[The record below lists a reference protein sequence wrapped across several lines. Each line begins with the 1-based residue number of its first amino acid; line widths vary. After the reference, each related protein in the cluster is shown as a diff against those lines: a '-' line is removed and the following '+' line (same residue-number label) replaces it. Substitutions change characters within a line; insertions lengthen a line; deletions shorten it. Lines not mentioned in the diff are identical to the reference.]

1 MADLSSQVQ
10 DTTKD
15 TASSK
20 EQESPGAFNSP
31 SPSLALIVPIAVNL
45 ESVPRS
51 GAGVVNDSGEVLDDA
66 GKTVGKIADTDNLQN
81 LVGNTVNQAGDVVSS
96 SGDVLGK
103 TLPIGQGK
111 PEEEED
117 SHDEEKS
124 EYTTQSKEKKSGGLG
139 SALGSVTGTVGKAVG
154 GATGAVGDTAKGATD
169 TVGDTAKGATDSVGL
184 GDTVK
189 GATDTVGDTA
199 KGATDTAGDTAE
211 GATDTVGDAAEGI
224 ANKSEATSQAT
235 DTKTPAETPG
245 APEVKDETSDVKSED
260 QDQKDINLEDRDAS
274 EAGDKLKEIPPESE
288 EAKEAT
294 DKAEE
299 TAEGVP
305 EQAKDIPE
313 EAKEDVTSKVDE
325 QDVPKP
331 EDVEEKLQEKTEG
344 AQDEVSKSEVPDK
357 SEAADELPSGE
368 APGDDGDKSKA
379 GDDLKSV
386 APGEEAAGVTDEVQD
401 KAAEGEEAAK
411 DLPEDAQSKAA
422 EGQEA
427 AEGKVAEGE
436 EAAGDLPEDAKS
448 KAAEGEE
455 TTEGQVAE
463 GEEAAKDLPE
473 DAQSKAAEGEEA
485 AEGKVAEGEEVAGD
499 ATEEAKGKA
508 AEGEEA
514 VEEKAAEGE
523 EAAKELDFSI
533 LKGTTVDKEGNLVNE
548 KGDKLGKVV
557 EGELKQLIG
566 LSSDDQGVI
575 WDKTGKQ
582 LGKAEPIPE
591 WDREQLDFSVLKG
604 TTVDKE
610 GNLVNDKGHL
620 IGKVTEGEIKQL
632 IGLTADEQGTVWD
645 KTGKKVGKAEPL
657 PEWERGEQKD
667 YSILKGT
674 TVDKNGNLVNE
685 KGHLFGK
692 VVEGEIKQLIGLA
705 SDDQGTIWDKT
716 GKAVGK
722 AEPLPEWERGE
733 QKDFSILKGA
743 VVDKE
748 GGLTNDKG
756 DTIGKVTEGEVRQ
769 LVGLKS
775 DENGKIWRDGK
786 VVGQAEPLAEWDRV
800 QKKDRSILKGA
811 KVNKVGKLVDANG
824 TVVGKVVEG
833 DLKELVGKRA
843 DENGDIWNDSGE
855 VIGKGE
861 PVSISERE
869 DKASAPFEHFPG
881 ATVESDGRVMYQGEQ
896 VGEVVEGDPKQ
907 LKGSEVDEDGD
918 ILDRRG
924 NTVGKAKRWEAPE
937 AEEEKPVD
945 NSALAGKRI
954 NKAGNLVSE
963 SGEIY
968 GRVVEGDVQ
977 KLVGRMS
984 DKDGNIRSE
993 SGDIIGKAELVSE
1006 GERGGKKEGPF
1017 AQLKNC
1023 TVGKDGKVVNGA
1035 GEVVGK
1041 LVIGD
1046 AKALAGRAVDD
1057 DGEITDSN
1065 GNVIGKAERWEEPE
1079 KEQKHNPLAGRKVN
1093 REGNVVDAD
1102 GNIIG
1107 KLTSGE
1113 LLDCAGKEI
1122 DEDGDVFN
1130 QKGAVI
1136 GHVSLLED
1144 IPKEEEPEE
1153 PEPEGETEEERLKR
1167 EQAEADEAKQ
1177 TEEAEKNKKLAQQL
1191 AYQIEQ
1197 TLERLRPICKSIN
1210 DKISAAEAQ
1219 KPKDRDEEEL
1229 VRQVKP
1235 LIEDGGK
1242 ILTETN
1248 GIIRGLDPDGR
1259 IARNAKQKTAGGEA
1273 TPEEAHLANLLKEL
1287 STEIQTTIEEGKR
1300 KLEGMPH
1307 AKKEINPLW
1316 GLLAEPLFQI
1326 VAAVGLLLSGVL
1338 GLVGKLL
1345 GPILGPLLNGLGLG
1359 GLLDGL
1365 LGGLGLKKILGSL
1378 GLGDVVGTVTAF
1390 STIINNHHAQL
1401 ASGVAF
1407 LNDATMRLFL
1417 IRHGETVDNVA
1428 NLYAGSRDSA
1438 LTAHGVMQAQRLA
1451 SHLSEHVAIDRIFSS
1466 NLSRAVHTAQA
1477 ILEAQKRAEDLK
1489 LIQVPE
1495 LREKDF
1501 GTGEGTKFGA
1511 ATKHEG
1517 SETPL
1522 AMRKRVDVFLDEHL
1536 PRLDEASTVC
1546 IVAHGII
1553 LGTFYKALR
1562 DRTSAS
1568 AGPDAEPE
1576 GQASAFVRPSW
1587 SNTGYI
1593 EALITRDSSDKH
1605 LHMRVVKINSVD
1617 HLKGL
1622 RKTRGGIGS
1631 AKFDAKQKT
1640 MDSFF
1645 KPTSRKRKL
1654 EDEDIVSR

>member
-51 GAGVVNDSGEVLDDA
+51 GAGVVNDAGEVLDDA

-139 SALGSVTGTVGKAVG
+139 SALGSVTSTVGKAVG
-154 GATGAVGDTAKGATD
+154 GATGAVGDTTKGATD

-199 KGATDTAGDTAE
+199 KGATDTVGDTAE
-211 GATDTVGDAAEGI
+211 GATDTVGGATEGI

-245 APEVKDETSDVKSED
+245 APEVKDETPDVKSED
-260 QDQKDINLEDRDAS
+260 QDQKDINLEDRDAP

-294 DKAEE
+294 DEAEE

-313 EAKEDVTSKVDE
+313 EAKEDVASKVDE
-325 QDVPKP
+325 QNVPKP

-344 AQDEVSKSEVPDK
+344 AEDEVPKSEF
-357 SEAADELPSGE
+357 ADEIPNGE

-401 KAAEGEEAAK
+401 KAAEGEEAA
-411 DLPEDAQSKAA
+411 
-422 EGQEA
+422 
-427 AEGKVAEGE
+427 EGKVAEGE
-436 EAAGDLPEDAKS
+436 EAAADLPEDAKS
-448 KAAEGEE
+448 KAAEGKE
-455 TTEGQVAE
+455 TAEGKLAE
-463 GEEAAKDLPE
+463 GEDAAKDLPE
-473 DAQSKAAEGEEA
+473 DAQSKAAEGEET

-499 ATEEAKGKA
+499 VTEEAKDKA

-632 IGLTADEQGTVWD
+632 IGLTADEQGTIWD

-833 DLKELVGKRA
+833 ELKELIGKRA

-907 LKGSEVDEDGD
+907 LKGSQVDEDGD

-924 NTVGKAKRWEAPE
+924 NTIGKAKRWEAPE

-945 NSALAGKRI
+945 NSALAGKRV

-968 GRVVEGDVQ
+968 GRVIEGDVQ

-1130 QKGAVI
+1130 QKGSVI

-1144 IPKEEEPEE
+1144 IPKEEE

-1219 KPKDRDEEEL
+1219 KPEDRDEEEL

-1390 STIINNHHAQL
+1390 STINNHHAQL

-1477 ILEAQKRAEDLK
+1477 ILNAQKRAEDLK
-1489 LIQVPE
+1489 LIQVSE

-1511 ATKHEG
+1511 AMKHEG

-1536 PRLDEASTVC
+1536 PRLDEDSTVC

-1562 DRTSAS
+1562 DRTSSS

-1576 GQASAFVRPSW
+1576 GQASTFVRPSW

-1593 EALITRDSSDKH
+1593 EALVTRDSSDKH

>member
-15 TASSK
+15 TASPK
-20 EQESPGAFNSP
+20 EQESP
-31 SPSLALIVPIAVNL
+31 VNL

-66 GKTVGKIADTDNLQN
+66 GKTVGKIVDTDNLQN

-139 SALGSVTGTVGKAVG
+139 SAVGSVTGAVGKAVG

-169 TVGDTAKGATDSVGL
+169 TVGDTAKGATDTVGL
-184 GDTVK
+184 GDTTK
-189 GATDTVGDTA
+189 GATDAVGDTA
-199 KGATDTAGDTAE
+199 KGATDTVGGTAE
-211 GATDTVGDAAEGI
+211 GATDTVGGAAEGI

-245 APEVKDETSDVKSED
+245 APGVKDETPDVKSKD
-260 QDQKDINLEDRDAS
+260 QGQKDINSEDRDTS
-274 EAGDKLKEIPPESE
+274 EAGEKLKEIPPESE

-294 DKAEE
+294 GKAEE

-344 AQDEVSKSEVPDK
+344 AQDEVPKSEVPDK
-357 SEAADELPSGE
+357 SEAADEIPSGE

-401 KAAEGEEAAK
+401 KAAEG
-411 DLPEDAQSKAA
+411 
-422 EGQEA
+422 QEA

-436 EAAGDLPEDAKS
+436 EAVGDLPEDTKS

-455 TTEGQVAE
+455 TAEGKVAE

-473 DAQSKAAEGEEA
+473 DAQSKAAEGEET

-499 ATEEAKGKA
+499 ATEEAKDKA

-557 EGELKQLIG
+557 EGVLKQLIG

-632 IGLTADEQGTVWD
+632 IGLTSDEQGTIWD

-692 VVEGEIKQLIGLA
+692 VVEGEIKQLIGLT
-705 SDDQGTIWDKT
+705 SDEQGTIWDKT
-716 GKAVGK
+716 GKKVGK

-756 DTIGKVTEGEVRQ
+756 DTIGKVTEGEIRQ

-833 DLKELVGKRA
+833 ELKELIGKRA

-924 NTVGKAKRWEAPE
+924 NIVGKAKRWEAPE

-945 NSALAGKRI
+945 KSALAGKRV

-1057 DGEITDSN
+1057 DGEIIDSN

-1079 KEQKHNPLAGRKVN
+1079 KEKKHNPLAGRKVN

-1144 IPKEEEPEE
+1144 IPKEEEPE
-1153 PEPEGETEEERLKR
+1153 PEGETEEERIKR

-1177 TEEAEKNKKLAQQL
+1177 AEEAEKNKKLAQQL

-1197 TLERLRPICKSIN
+1197 CLERLRPICKSIN

-1219 KPKDRDEEEL
+1219 KPEDRDEEEL

-1300 KLEGMPH
+1300 KLAGMPH

-1316 GLLAEPLFQI
+1316 ALLAEPLFQI

-1378 GLGDVVGTVTAF
+1378 GLGDVVGTVTAS
-1390 STIINNHHAQL
+1390 STINNHHAQL

-1407 LNDATMRLFL
+1407 LNDATMHLFL

-1477 ILEAQKRAEDLK
+1477 ILDAQKRAKDLK

-1536 PRLDEASTVC
+1536 HRLDEDSTVC

-1562 DRTSAS
+1562 DRTSSS

-1605 LHMRVVKINSVD
+1605 VHMRVLKINSAD

-1654 EDEDIVSR
+1654 EDEDIVPR

>member
-51 GAGVVNDSGEVLDDA
+51 GAGVVNDAGEVLDDA
-66 GKTVGKIADTDNLQN
+66 GKTIGKIADPDNLQN
-81 LVGNTVNQAGDVVSS
+81 LIGNTVNQAGDVVSS

-124 EYTTQSKEKKSGGLG
+124 EYTTQSKDKKSGGLG
-139 SALGSVTGTVGKAVG
+139 DAVGSVTGAVGKAVG

-169 TVGDTAKGATDSVGL
+169 TVGDTA
-184 GDTVK
+184 
-189 GATDTVGDTA
+189 DTVGETGKDA
-199 KGATDTAGDTAE
+199 VE
-211 GATDTVGDAAEGI
+211 GATEGI
-224 ANKSEATSQAT
+224 ANKSDATSQAT

-245 APEVKDETSDVKSED
+245 APEVKDKTPDVKSDDQD
-260 QDQKDINLEDRDAS
+260 QDQKDINLEDRDAPD
-274 EAGDKLKEIPPESE
+274 AGDKLKEVPPESE

-294 DKAEE
+294 DKAED

-305 EQAKDIPE
+305 EQ
-313 EAKEDVTSKVDE
+313 AKEDVTSKVDE

-344 AQDEVSKSEVPDK
+344 AQDEVPKSEVPDK

-368 APGDDGDKSKA
+368 APGDDGDKSKT

-411 DLPEDAQSKAA
+411 DLPEEAKDKVA
-422 EGQEA
+422 EGEET

-436 EAAGDLPEDAKS
+436 ETAEGKV
-448 KAAEGEE
+448 AEGEE
-455 TTEGQVAE
+455 TAEGKVAE
-463 GEEAAKDLPE
+463 GEET
-473 DAQSKAAEGEEA
+473 

-499 ATEEAKGKA
+499 ATEEAKDKA

-523 EAAKELDFSI
+523 EAAKEPLDFTI

-566 LSSDDQGVI
+566 LSSDDQGAI

-591 WDREQLDFSVLKG
+591 WDREQLDFSILKG

-620 IGKVTEGEIKQL
+620 IGRVIEGEIKQL
-632 IGLTADEQGTVWD
+632 IGLTADEQGTIWD

-705 SDDQGTIWDKT
+705 SDEQGTIWDKT
-716 GKAVGK
+716 GKKVGK

-786 VVGQAEPLAEWDRV
+786 VVGQAEPLPEWDRV
-800 QKKDRSILKGA
+800 QKKDRSILKGT
-811 KVNKVGKLVDANG
+811 KVNKVGKLVDSNG

-855 VIGKGE
+855 VIGKAE
-861 PVSISERE
+861 PVSVSERE
-869 DKASAPFEHFPG
+869 DKSSAPFEHFPG

-896 VGEVVEGDPKQ
+896 VGEVIEGDPKQ

-945 NSALAGKRI
+945 KSALAGKRV

-1023 TVGKDGKVVNGA
+1023 TVSKDGKVVNGA
-1035 GEVVGK
+1035 GEVVGR

-1130 QKGAVI
+1130 QKGSVI

-1144 IPKEEEPEE
+1144 IPKEEE

-1167 EQAEADEAKQ
+1167 EQAEAEEAKK

-1197 TLERLRPICKSIN
+1197 TLERLRPICKSIK

-1219 KPKDRDEEEL
+1219 KPEDRDEEEL

-1259 IARNAKQKTAGGEA
+1259 ISRNAKQKTAAGEA

-1378 GLGDVVGTVTAF
+1378 GLGDVVGTVTGAL
-1390 STIINNHHAQL
+1390 STINNHHDQL

-1451 SHLSEHVAIDRIFSS
+1451 SHLAELVTIDRIFSS

-1477 ILEAQKRAEDLK
+1477 ILDAQKRAKDLK

-1501 GTGEGTKFGA
+1501 GTGEGTKFGS

-1522 AMRKRVDVFLDEHL
+1522 AMKKRVEFFLDEHL
-1536 PRLDEASTVC
+1536 PRLYEDSTVC

-1553 LGTFYKALR
+1553 LGTFYKTLR
-1562 DRTSAS
+1562 DRTSS

-1593 EALITRDSSDKH
+1593 EALVTRDSSDKH
-1605 LHMRVVKINSVD
+1605 LQMRVVKINSVD

-1622 RKTRGGIGS
+1622 KKTRGGIGS

-1654 EDEDIVSR
+1654 EDEDIISR

>member
-1 MADLSSQVQ
+1 MSETKDPSSQVQ

-15 TASSK
+15 TASN
-20 EQESPGAFNSP
+20 EQQS
-31 SPSLALIVPIAVNL
+31 VNYDQ
-45 ESVPRS
+45 SVPRS
-51 GAGVVNDSGEVLDDA
+51 GVVNDAGDILDDA
-66 GKTVGKIADTDNLQN
+66 GKTVGKVADTDNLKN
-81 LVGNTVNQAGDVVSS
+81 LVGNTVNTAGEVVDS

-103 TLPIGQGK
+103 TLPVGQGK
-111 PEEEED
+111 PEEDED

-124 EYTTQSKEKKSGGLG
+124 EYTTQSKDKKSGGLG
-139 SALGSVTGTVGKAVG
+139 DAVGSVTGAVGNTVGGV
-154 GATGAVGDTAKGATD
+154 TGAVGDTAKGATD
-169 TVGDTAKGATDSVGL
+169 TVGNTVGGPAKDATDAVGDTAKGATDTV
-184 GDTVK
+184 GDTTK

-199 KGATDTAGDTAE
+199 KGATDAAGGLTSD
-211 GATDTVGDAAEGI
+211 
-224 ANKSEATSQAT
+224 ATSQAT
-235 DTKTPAETPG
+235 DTKTPAETPK
-245 APEVKDETSDVKSED
+245 APEVKDEESDVKSEVT
-260 QDQKDINLEDRDAS
+260 DQKDNIKLEDR
-274 EAGDKLKEIPPESE
+274 EAPAETDDKLNELAPESE

-294 DKAEE
+294 KNASEE
-299 TAEGVP
+299 
-305 EQAKDIPE
+305 AKDIPE
-313 EAKEDVTSKVDE
+313 EAKEDVKSKVDE
-325 QDVPKP
+325 QDAPKP
-331 EDVEEKLQEKTEG
+331 EDVEDKLQKTEG
-344 AQDEVSKSEVPDK
+344 AKDEAQSEVPEGDVAK
-357 SEAADELPSGE
+357 TE
-368 APGDDGDKSKA
+368 APVDEADKSKA
-379 GDDLKSV
+379 PGDDLKSV
-386 APGEEAAGVTDEVQD
+386 APGEEAAGTDEIQD
-401 KAAEGEEAAK
+401 KAAQGEEAAQDK
-411 DLPEDAQSKAA
+411 VAEGEQAAEDLPEDAQSKAA
-422 EGQEA
+422 EGEKT
-427 AEGKVAEGE
+427 AE
-436 EAAGDLPEDAKS
+436 
-448 KAAEGEE
+448 
-455 TTEGQVAE
+455 
-463 GEEAAKDLPE
+463 DLPE

-499 ATEEAKGKA
+499 VADEAKDKA
-508 AEGEEA
+508 AEGEEVA
-514 VEEKAAEGE
+514 EDKVAEGE
-523 EAAKELDFSI
+523 EAAKEPLDFSL
-533 LKGTTVDKEGNLVNE
+533 LKGTTVDKEGNLVNS
-548 KGDKLGKVV
+548 KGDKIGKVV

-566 LSSDDQGVI
+566 LSCDDQGQI

-591 WDREQLDFSVLKG
+591 WDREQKDFSILKG

-620 IGKVTEGEIKQL
+620 IGRVIEGEIKQL
-632 IGLTADEQGTVWD
+632 IGLSADDQGTIWD
-645 KTGKKVGKAEPL
+645 RTGKQVGKAEPL

-667 YSILKGT
+667 YSILKGM
-674 TVDKNGNLVNE
+674 TVDKNGMLVNE

-692 VVEGEIKQLIGLA
+692 VVEGEIKQLIGLS
-705 SDDQGTIWDKT
+705 SDDQGTIWDRT
-716 GKAVGK
+716 GKAAGK

-743 VVDKE
+743 TVDKE
-748 GGLTNDKG
+748 GNLNSEKG
-756 DTIGKVTEGEVRQ
+756 DTIGKVIEGEIKQ

-800 QKKDRSILKGA
+800 QKKDRSILKGT
-811 KVNKVGKLVDANG
+811 KVNKTGKLVDANG
-824 TVVGKVVEG
+824 TVLGKVVEG
-833 DLKELVGKRA
+833 DLKELIGKRA

-861 PVSISERE
+861 PVSVSERE
-869 DKASAPFEHFPG
+869 EKSSAPFENFPG

-896 VGEVVEGDPKQ
+896 VGEVIEGNPKE

-924 NTVGKAKRWEAPE
+924 NTIGKAKRWEAPE

-945 NSALAGKRI
+945 NSALAGKRV

-984 DKDGNIRSE
+984 DRDGNIRSE

-1006 GERGGKKEGPF
+1006 GERGGKKDGPF
-1017 AQLKNC
+1017 AELKNC
-1023 TVGKDGKVVNGA
+1023 TVGKDGKVVNQA
-1035 GEVVGK
+1035 GETVGR

-1046 AKALAGRAVDD
+1046 AKALVGRSVDD
-1057 DGEITDSN
+1057 DGEIVDSN

-1079 KEQKHNPLAGRKVN
+1079 KEKSHNPLAGRKVN

-1113 LLDCAGKEI
+1113 IVDCQGKEV

-1130 QKGAVI
+1130 QKGTVV
-1136 GHVSLLED
+1136 GHVTLLED
-1144 IPKEEEPEE
+1144 IPKEEPE

-1167 EQAEADEAKQ
+1167 EQAEEEIKNEKD
-1177 TEEAEKNKKLAQQL
+1177 EAEKNKKLAQQL

-1219 KPKDRDEEEL
+1219 KPEDRDEEEL

-1242 ILTETN
+1242 LLTETN

-1259 IARNAKQKTAGGEA
+1259 IARNAKQKTSAGEA

-1287 STEIQTTIEEGKR
+1287 STEIQTCIDEGKR

-1378 GLGDVVGTVTAF
+1378 GLGDVVGTVT
-1390 STIINNHHAQL
+1390 
-1401 ASGVAF
+1401 G
-1407 LNDATMRLFL
+1407 
-1417 IRHGETVDNVA
+1417 
-1428 NLYAGSRDSA
+1428 
-1438 LTAHGVMQAQRLA
+1438 
-1451 SHLSEHVAIDRIFSS
+1451 
-1466 NLSRAVHTAQA
+1466 
-1477 ILEAQKRAEDLK
+1477 QKK
-1489 LIQVPE
+1489 
-1495 LREKDF
+1495 
-1501 GTGEGTKFGA
+1501 
-1511 ATKHEG
+1511 
-1517 SETPL
+1517 
-1522 AMRKRVDVFLDEHL
+1522 
-1536 PRLDEASTVC
+1536 
-1546 IVAHGII
+1546 
-1553 LGTFYKALR
+1553 
-1562 DRTSAS
+1562 
-1568 AGPDAEPE
+1568 
-1576 GQASAFVRPSW
+1576 
-1587 SNTGYI
+1587 
-1593 EALITRDSSDKH
+1593 
-1605 LHMRVVKINSVD
+1605 
-1617 HLKGL
+1617 
-1622 RKTRGGIGS
+1622 
-1631 AKFDAKQKT
+1631 
-1640 MDSFF
+1640 
-1645 KPTSRKRKL
+1645 
-1654 EDEDIVSR
+1654 

>member
-51 GAGVVNDSGEVLDDA
+51 GAGVVNDAGEVLDDT

-103 TLPIGQGK
+103 TLPIGQDK

-124 EYTTQSKEKKSGGLG
+124 EYTTQSREKKSGGLG
-139 SALGSVTGTVGKAVG
+139 SAVGSVTGTIGKAVG

-169 TVGDTAKGATDSVGL
+169 TVGDTAKGATDTVGL

-189 GATDTVGDTA
+189 GATETVGDTA
-199 KGATDTAGDTAE
+199 KGATDTVGDTAE
-211 GATDTVGDAAEGI
+211 GATDTVGDATEGI

-245 APEVKDETSDVKSED
+245 APDVKSKD
-260 QDQKDINLEDRDAS
+260 QGQKDINLEDRDTS
-274 EAGDKLKEIPPESE
+274 DAGDKLKEIPPESE
-288 EAKEAT
+288 EAKET
-294 DKAEE
+294 TGKPEE

-313 EAKEDVTSKVDE
+313 EAKEDATSKVDE

-344 AQDEVSKSEVPDK
+344 AQDEV
-357 SEAADELPSGE
+357 PSGE

-422 EGQEA
+422 EGEEA
-427 AEGKVAEGE
+427 AEGKVAEGG

-448 KAAEGEE
+448 KAAEGEG
-455 TTEGQVAE
+455 T
-463 GEEAAKDLPE
+463 
-473 DAQSKAAEGEEA
+473 

-499 ATEEAKGKA
+499 ATEEAKDKA

-533 LKGTTVDKEGNLVNE
+533 LMGTTVDKEGNLVNE

-591 WDREQLDFSVLKG
+591 WDREQLDFSILKG

-632 IGLTADEQGTVWD
+632 IGLTADEQGTIWD
-645 KTGKKVGKAEPL
+645 RTGKKVGKAEPL

-692 VVEGEIKQLIGLA
+692 VVEGEIKQLIGLTC
-705 SDDQGTIWDKT
+705 DDQGTIWDKT

-756 DTIGKVTEGEVRQ
+756 DTIGKVTEGEIRQ

-786 VVGQAEPLAEWDRV
+786 VVGQAEPLPEWDRV

-833 DLKELVGKRA
+833 ELKELVGKRA

-861 PVSISERE
+861 PVSVSERE
-869 DKASAPFEHFPG
+869 DKAAAPFEHFPG
-881 ATVESDGRVMYQGEQ
+881 AKVESDGRVMYQGEQ
-896 VGEVVEGDPKQ
+896 VGEVIEGDPKQ

-924 NTVGKAKRWEAPE
+924 NVVGKAKRWEAPE
-937 AEEEKPVD
+937 PEEEKPVD
-945 NSALAGKRI
+945 KSALAGKRV

-984 DKDGNIRSE
+984 DRDGNIRSE

-1107 KLTSGE
+1107 KLTSGD

-1144 IPKEEEPEE
+1144 IPKEEEE

-1177 TEEAEKNKKLAQQL
+1177 KEEAEKNKKLAQQL

-1197 TLERLRPICKSIN
+1197 TLERLRPICKSIK

-1219 KPKDRDEEEL
+1219 KPEDRDEEEL
-1229 VRQVKP
+1229 VRQVRP

-1242 ILTETN
+1242 LLTETN

-1259 IARNAKQKTAGGEA
+1259 ISRNAKQKTAGGEA

-1316 GLLAEPLFQI
+1316 ALLAEPLFQI

-1378 GLGDVVGTVTAF
+1378 GLGDVVGTVT
-1390 STIINNHHAQL
+1390 
-1401 ASGVAF
+1401 G
-1407 LNDATMRLFL
+1407 
-1417 IRHGETVDNVA
+1417 
-1428 NLYAGSRDSA
+1428 
-1438 LTAHGVMQAQRLA
+1438 
-1451 SHLSEHVAIDRIFSS
+1451 
-1466 NLSRAVHTAQA
+1466 
-1477 ILEAQKRAEDLK
+1477 KK
-1489 LIQVPE
+1489 
-1495 LREKDF
+1495 
-1501 GTGEGTKFGA
+1501 
-1511 ATKHEG
+1511 
-1517 SETPL
+1517 
-1522 AMRKRVDVFLDEHL
+1522 
-1536 PRLDEASTVC
+1536 
-1546 IVAHGII
+1546 
-1553 LGTFYKALR
+1553 
-1562 DRTSAS
+1562 
-1568 AGPDAEPE
+1568 
-1576 GQASAFVRPSW
+1576 
-1587 SNTGYI
+1587 
-1593 EALITRDSSDKH
+1593 
-1605 LHMRVVKINSVD
+1605 
-1617 HLKGL
+1617 
-1622 RKTRGGIGS
+1622 
-1631 AKFDAKQKT
+1631 
-1640 MDSFF
+1640 
-1645 KPTSRKRKL
+1645 
-1654 EDEDIVSR
+1654 

>member
-20 EQESPGAFNSP
+20 EQESP
-31 SPSLALIVPIAVNL
+31 VNL

-51 GAGVVNDSGEVLDDA
+51 GAGVVNDAGEVLDDA

-139 SALGSVTGTVGKAVG
+139 SALSSVTGTVGKAVG
-154 GATGAVGDTAKGATD
+154 GATGAVGDTTKGATD

-199 KGATDTAGDTAE
+199 KGATDTVGDTAE
-211 GATDTVGDAAEGI
+211 GATDTVGGATEGI

-245 APEVKDETSDVKSED
+245 APEVKDETPDVTSED
-260 QDQKDINLEDRDAS
+260 QDQKDISLEDRDAP

-313 EAKEDVTSKVDE
+313 EAKEDVASKVDE

-344 AQDEVSKSEVPDK
+344 AEDEVPKSEV
-357 SEAADELPSGE
+357 ADEIPSGE

-401 KAAEGEEAAK
+401 KA
-411 DLPEDAQSKAA
+411 
-422 EGQEA
+422 
-427 AEGKVAEGE
+427 
-436 EAAGDLPEDAKS
+436 
-448 KAAEGEE
+448 
-455 TTEGQVAE
+455 TE

-473 DAQSKAAEGEEA
+473 DAQSKAAEGEETVEGKLA
-485 AEGKVAEGEEVAGD
+485 EGEDAAKDLPEDAQSKAAEGEETAEGKVAEGEEVAGD
-499 ATEEAKGKA
+499 VTEEAKDKA

-523 EAAKELDFSI
+523 EATKELDFSI

-548 KGDKLGKVV
+548 KSDKLGKVV

-632 IGLTADEQGTVWD
+632 IGLTADEQGTIWD

-833 DLKELVGKRA
+833 ELKELIGKRA

-896 VGEVVEGDPKQ
+896 VGEVIEGDPKQ
-907 LKGSEVDEDGD
+907 LKGSQVDEDGD

-945 NSALAGKRI
+945 NSALAGKRV

-968 GRVVEGDVQ
+968 GRVIEGDVQ

-993 SGDIIGKAELVSE
+993 SGDIIGKAQLVSE

-1130 QKGAVI
+1130 QKGSVI

-1144 IPKEEEPEE
+1144 IPKEEE

-1219 KPKDRDEEEL
+1219 KPEDRDEEEL

-1378 GLGDVVGTVTAF
+1378 GLGDVVGTVT
-1390 STIINNHHAQL
+1390 
-1401 ASGVAF
+1401 G
-1407 LNDATMRLFL
+1407 
-1417 IRHGETVDNVA
+1417 
-1428 NLYAGSRDSA
+1428 
-1438 LTAHGVMQAQRLA
+1438 
-1451 SHLSEHVAIDRIFSS
+1451 
-1466 NLSRAVHTAQA
+1466 
-1477 ILEAQKRAEDLK
+1477 KK
-1489 LIQVPE
+1489 
-1495 LREKDF
+1495 
-1501 GTGEGTKFGA
+1501 
-1511 ATKHEG
+1511 
-1517 SETPL
+1517 
-1522 AMRKRVDVFLDEHL
+1522 
-1536 PRLDEASTVC
+1536 
-1546 IVAHGII
+1546 
-1553 LGTFYKALR
+1553 
-1562 DRTSAS
+1562 
-1568 AGPDAEPE
+1568 
-1576 GQASAFVRPSW
+1576 
-1587 SNTGYI
+1587 
-1593 EALITRDSSDKH
+1593 
-1605 LHMRVVKINSVD
+1605 
-1617 HLKGL
+1617 
-1622 RKTRGGIGS
+1622 
-1631 AKFDAKQKT
+1631 
-1640 MDSFF
+1640 
-1645 KPTSRKRKL
+1645 
-1654 EDEDIVSR
+1654 

>member
-15 TASSK
+15 TASNQ
-20 EQESPGAFNSP
+20 QESPGAFTVP
-31 SPSLALIVPIAVNL
+31 PPSLALIVPIAVNL

-51 GAGVVNDSGEVLDDA
+51 GAGVVNDAGDIIDDA
-66 GKTVGKIADTDNLQN
+66 GNTVGKIADTDNLQN
-81 LVGNTVNQAGDVVSS
+81 LVGNTVNTAGDIVSS
-96 SGDVLGK
+96 TGDVLGK
-103 TLPIGQGK
+103 TLPIGQDK
-111 PEEEED
+111 PDDED

-124 EYTTQSKEKKSGGLG
+124 EYTTQSKDKKSGGLG
-139 SALGSVTGTVGKAVG
+139 DTLGGVTGTVGKTLGGVTGAVG
-154 GATGAVGDTAKGATD
+154 DTAKGATDTVGETTKGVTGAVGADSVGDTVKGATDTVGDTAKGATD
-169 TVGDTAKGATDSVGL
+169 TVGDTAKGATDAAGGL
-184 GDTVK
+184 TSD
-189 GATDTVGDTA
+189 
-199 KGATDTAGDTAE
+199 
-211 GATDTVGDAAEGI
+211 
-224 ANKSEATSQAT
+224 ATSQAT
-235 DTKTPAETPG
+235 DTKTPAETPK
-245 APEVKDETSDVKSED
+245 APQVKDKTPDTKSETD
-260 QDQKDINLEDRDAS
+260 QDQKDLGLQDRDAPTDT
-274 EAGDKLKEIPPESE
+274 DKLKDVPPEPV
-288 EAKEAT
+288 KDTT
-294 DKAEE
+294 DKAED
-299 TAEGVP
+299 TAKDTTE
-305 EQAKDIPE
+305 EAKDIPE

-331 EDVEEKLQEKTEG
+331 EDVEEKLQEETQG
-344 AQDEVSKSEVPDK
+344 AKDDVPESKAPGDEIPG
-357 SEAADELPSGE
+357 GE

-379 GDDLKSV
+379 PGDDLKSV
-386 APGEEAAGVTDEVQD
+386 APGEEAAGVTDELKS
-401 KAAEGEEAAK
+401 KAAEGEEAVGEKAAEGEEA
-411 DLPEDAQSKAA
+411 LPEDAKSK
-422 EGQEA
+422 
-427 AEGKVAEGE
+427 VPEGE
-436 EAAGDLPEDAKS
+436 EAAGDL
-448 KAAEGEE
+448 
-455 TTEGQVAE
+455 
-463 GEEAAKDLPE
+463 
-473 DAQSKAAEGEEA
+473 
-485 AEGKVAEGEEVAGD
+485 
-499 ATEEAKGKA
+499 TEEAKDKA
-508 AEGEEA
+508 TEGEEA

-523 EAAKELDFSI
+523 EAAKEQLDFTILKNTTVDKEGNLVNEKGDKLGKLVEGELKPLIGCTCDDKGIIWDKTGKQVGKAEPIPEWDREQLDFSI
-533 LKGTTVDKEGNLVNE
+533 LKGTTVDKEGNLVND
-548 KGDKLGKVV
+548 KGDKLGKLV

-566 LSSDDQGVI
+566 LSCDENGDI
-575 WDKTGKQ
+575 WGKTGKKV
-582 LGKAEPIPE
+582 GKAEPIPE
-591 WDREQLDFSVLKG
+591 WDREERDFSILKG
-604 TTVDKE
+604 TTVDKN
-610 GNLVNDKGHL
+610 GNLVNEKGHL
-620 IGKVTEGEIKQL
+620 IGKVVEGEIKQL
-632 IGLTADEQGTVWD
+632 IGLTSDEQGQIWD

-692 VVEGEIKQLIGLA
+692 VVEGEIKQLIGLTA
-705 SDDQGTIWDKT
+705 DDQGVIWDKT

-756 DTIGKVTEGEVRQ
+756 DTIGKVTEGEIRQ

-786 VVGQAEPLAEWDRV
+786 VVGQAEPLPEWDRV
-800 QKKDRSILKGA
+800 AKKDRSILKGS
-811 KVNKVGKLVDANG
+811 KVNKTGRLVDANG

-833 DLKELVGKRA
+833 ELKELIGKRS

-855 VIGKGE
+855 VIGKAE

-869 DKASAPFEHFPG
+869 EKSSAPFENFPG

-896 VGEVVEGDPKQ
+896 VGEVIEGDPKQ

-945 NSALAGKRI
+945 NSALAGKRV

-984 DKDGNIRSE
+984 DRDGNIRSE
-993 SGDIIGKAELVSE
+993 SGDIIGRAELVSE

-1023 TVGKDGKVVNGA
+1023 TVNKEGKIVNGA
-1035 GEVVGK
+1035 GEVVGR
-1041 LVIGD
+1041 LVSGD
-1046 AKALAGRAVDD
+1046 PKVLAGRAIDD

-1079 KEQKHNPLAGRKVN
+1079 KEKKHNPLAGRKVN
-1093 REGNVVDAD
+1093 REGNVCDAD

-1107 KLTSGE
+1107 KLTSGDV
-1113 LLDCAGKEI
+1113 LDCSGKEV

-1144 IPKEEEPEE
+1144 IPKEEEPE
-1153 PEPEGETEEERLKR
+1153 PEGETEEERLAR
-1167 EQAEADEAKQ
+1167 EEREAEEAKK

-1197 TLERLRPICKSIN
+1197 CLEKLRPICKSIN

-1219 KPKDRDEEEL
+1219 KPEDRDEEEL

-1248 GIIRGLDPDGR
+1248 GIIRSLDPDGR
-1259 IARNAKQKTAGGEA
+1259 ISRNAKQQVAAGEA

-1287 STEIQTTIEEGKR
+1287 TTEIQTCIDEGKR

-1316 GLLAEPLFQI
+1316 ALLAEPLFQI

-1378 GLGDVVGTVTAF
+1378 GLGDVVGTVT
-1390 STIINNHHAQL
+1390 
-1401 ASGVAF
+1401 G
-1407 LNDATMRLFL
+1407 
-1417 IRHGETVDNVA
+1417 
-1428 NLYAGSRDSA
+1428 
-1438 LTAHGVMQAQRLA
+1438 
-1451 SHLSEHVAIDRIFSS
+1451 
-1466 NLSRAVHTAQA
+1466 
-1477 ILEAQKRAEDLK
+1477 KK
-1489 LIQVPE
+1489 
-1495 LREKDF
+1495 
-1501 GTGEGTKFGA
+1501 
-1511 ATKHEG
+1511 
-1517 SETPL
+1517 
-1522 AMRKRVDVFLDEHL
+1522 
-1536 PRLDEASTVC
+1536 
-1546 IVAHGII
+1546 
-1553 LGTFYKALR
+1553 
-1562 DRTSAS
+1562 
-1568 AGPDAEPE
+1568 
-1576 GQASAFVRPSW
+1576 
-1587 SNTGYI
+1587 
-1593 EALITRDSSDKH
+1593 
-1605 LHMRVVKINSVD
+1605 
-1617 HLKGL
+1617 
-1622 RKTRGGIGS
+1622 
-1631 AKFDAKQKT
+1631 
-1640 MDSFF
+1640 
-1645 KPTSRKRKL
+1645 
-1654 EDEDIVSR
+1654 

>member
-51 GAGVVNDSGEVLDDA
+51 GAGVVNDAGEVLDEA
-66 GKTVGKIADTDNLQN
+66 GKTIGKIADTDNLQN
-81 LVGNTVNQAGDVVSS
+81 LVGNTVNQAGEVVSS

-103 TLPIGQGK
+103 TLPIEQGK

-139 SALGSVTGTVGKAVG
+139 SAVGSVTGAVGKAIG

-169 TVGDTAKGATDSVGL
+169 TVGDTAKGATD
-184 GDTVK
+184 
-189 GATDTVGDTA
+189 TVGDTA
-199 KGATDTAGDTAE
+199 KGATDTVGDTAE
-211 GATDTVGDAAEGI
+211 GATDTVGGATEGI

-245 APEVKDETSDVKSED
+245 APEVKDETPDVNSEG
-260 QDQKDINLEDRDAS
+260 QDQKDISLEDRDAPDT
-274 EAGDKLKEIPPESE
+274 GDKLKEIPPESE

-294 DKAEE
+294 GKAED

-313 EAKEDVTSKVDE
+313 EAKEDVASKVDE

-331 EDVEEKLQEKTEG
+331 EEVEEKLQEKTEG
-344 AQDEVSKSEVPDK
+344 AQDEVPKSEVPDK
-357 SEAADELPSGE
+357 SDAADEIPSGE

-386 APGEEAAGVTDEVQD
+386 APGEEAAGVIDEVQD
-401 KAAEGEEAAK
+401 KAAEGEEAGK
-411 DLPEDAQSKAA
+411 DLPEEAQSKAA
-422 EGQEA
+422 EGEETA
-427 AEGKVAEGE
+427 EGKLAEGEETAEGKVAEGE

-455 TTEGQVAE
+455 TAEGKVAE
-463 GEEAAKDLPE
+463 GEEAAEGKL
-473 DAQSKAAEGEEA
+473 AEGEET
-485 AEGKVAEGEEVAGD
+485 AEGKVAEGEEVTGD
-499 ATEEAKGKA
+499 ATEEAKDKA

-591 WDREQLDFSVLKG
+591 WDREQLDFSILKG

-632 IGLTADEQGTVWD
+632 IGLTADEQGTIWD
-645 KTGKKVGKAEPL
+645 RTGKKVGKAEPL

-756 DTIGKVTEGEVRQ
+756 DTIGKVTEGEIRQ
-769 LVGLKS
+769 LVGLKA

-800 QKKDRSILKGA
+800 QKKDRSILKGS

-833 DLKELVGKRA
+833 ELKELVGKRA

-855 VIGKGE
+855 VIGKAE
-861 PVSISERE
+861 PVSVSERE
-869 DKASAPFEHFPG
+869 DKSSAPFEHFPG

-896 VGEVVEGDPKQ
+896 VGEVIEGDPKQ

-937 AEEEKPVD
+937 VEEEKPVD
-945 NSALAGKRI
+945 KSALAGKRV

-968 GRVVEGDVQ
+968 GRVIEGDVQ

-1035 GEVVGK
+1035 GEVVGR

-1130 QKGAVI
+1130 QKGSVI

-1144 IPKEEEPEE
+1144 IPKEEE

-1167 EQAEADEAKQ
+1167 EQAEAEEAKK

-1219 KPKDRDEEEL
+1219 KPEDRDEEEL

-1259 IARNAKQKTAGGEA
+1259 IARNAKQKVAGGEA

-1378 GLGDVVGTVTAF
+1378 GLGDVVGTVTAL
-1390 STIINNHHAQL
+1390 STINNHHAQL
-1401 ASGVAF
+1401 ASGVVF
-1407 LNDATMRLFL
+1407 LNDVTMRLFL

-1477 ILEAQKRAEDLK
+1477 ILDAQKRAKDLK

-1517 SETPL
+1517 SETPQ
-1522 AMRKRVDVFLDEHL
+1522 AMRKRADVFLDEHL
-1536 PRLDEASTVC
+1536 PRLHEDSTVC

-1562 DRTSAS
+1562 DRTSSS
-1568 AGPDAEPE
+1568 AGPDAELE

-1593 EALITRDSSDKH
+1593 EALIARDSSDKH
-1605 LHMRVVKINSVD
+1605 LQMRVVKINSVN

-1654 EDEDIVSR
+1654 EDEDIVSC

>member
-1 MADLSSQVQ
+1 MADLSSKVQ

-15 TASSK
+15 AAHK
-20 EQESPGAFNSP
+20 EQESPGAFNGSP
-31 SPSLALIVPIAVNL
+31 PSLALIVPIAVN

-51 GAGVVNDSGEVLDDA
+51 GAGVVNDAGDVLDDS
-66 GKTVGKIADTDNLQN
+66 GKTVGKIADTDNLKN
-81 LVGNTVNQAGDVVSS
+81 LVGNTVNTAGDVVDS

-111 PEEEED
+111 PEDSD

-124 EYTTQSKEKKSGGLG
+124 EYTTQAKDNKSGDAT
-139 SALGSVTGTVGKAVG
+139 SSVTGAVSDTAKKA
-154 GATGAVGDTAKGATD
+154 TDAVGDTAGAVGETGKEAVGDVTD
-169 TVGDTAKGATDSVGL
+169 T
-184 GDTVK
+184 
-189 GATDTVGDTA
+189 
-199 KGATDTAGDTAE
+199 
-211 GATDTVGDAAEGI
+211 
-224 ANKSEATSQAT
+224 KSEATSQAA
-235 DTKTPAETPG
+235 DTNTPAETPK
-245 APEVKDETSDVKSED
+245 APEVKDETPDVKSEQSQS
-260 QDQKDINLEDRDAS
+260 QDQKDISLEDRDAPA
-274 EAGDKLKEIPPESE
+274 EAGDKLKEVAPEPVE
-288 EAKEAT
+288 ETT
-294 DKAEE
+294 DKAED
-299 TAEGVP
+299 TAKDAP
-305 EQAKDIPE
+305 EQAKDTTESAKDTTEEAKDIPE
-313 EAKEDVTSKVDE
+313 EAKEDATSKVDE

-331 EDVEEKLQEKTEG
+331 EDVEDKLQEKTEE
-344 AQDEVSKSEVPDK
+344 AKDDVPK
-357 SEAADELPSGE
+357 SEAAEIPEGDAPKSQAPGDEIPSGE
-368 APGDDGDKSKA
+368 VPEDDGDKSKA

-386 APGEEAAGVTDEVQD
+386 APGEDAAGVTDEVKSKAAD
-401 KAAEGEEAAK
+401 GEEAAEDKVAEGEKAAEDLPEDAKSKAAEGEEATGDLPEDAQSKAAEGEKAAEDLPEDAK
-411 DLPEDAQSKAA
+411 DKVAEGEEATGDLPEDAQSKAA
-422 EGQEA
+422 EGQET

-436 EAAGDLPEDAKS
+436 EATGDLPEDAQSNAAEGQETAEDKVAEGEKAAEDLPEDAKS

-455 TTEGQVAE
+455 VTDELPEDAKDKVAEGEEATGDLPEDAQSKVAEGEETAEGKVAEGEETAEGKVAEGEEATGDVTEEAKDKAAEGEEVAEDKVAE
-463 GEEAAKDLPE
+463 GEEAAKDKP
-473 DAQSKAAEGEEA
+473 
-485 AEGKVAEGEEVAGD
+485 
-499 ATEEAKGKA
+499 
-508 AEGEEA
+508 
-514 VEEKAAEGE
+514 
-523 EAAKELDFSI
+523 LDFTI

-548 KGDKLGKVV
+548 KGDKLGKVTEGELKQLVGLYADDQGIIWDKTGKQLGKGEPIPEWDREQKDFSILKGTTVDKEGNLVNDKGDKLGRVV
-557 EGELKQLIG
+557 EGELKQLVG
-566 LSSDDQGVI
+566 LYSDDQGII

-591 WDREQLDFSVLKG
+591 WDREQKDFSILKG

-620 IGKVTEGEIKQL
+620 IGRVTEGEIKQL
-632 IGLTADEQGTVWD
+632 VGLSSDDQGIIWD
-645 KTGKKVGKAEPL
+645 KTGKQVGKAEPL

-667 YSILKGT
+667 YSLLKGT
-674 TVDKNGNLVNE
+674 VVDKNGNLVNE

-692 VVEGEIKQLIGLA
+692 VIEGEIKQLIGLTA
-705 SDDQGTIWDKT
+705 DDQGIIWDKT
-716 GKAVGK
+716 GKQVGK

-748 GGLTNDKG
+748 GGLVNEKG
-756 DTIGKVTEGEVRQ
+756 DTIGKVSEGEVRQ

-800 QKKDRSILKGA
+800 QKKDRSILKGT

-833 DLKELVGKRA
+833 DLKELLGKRA

-861 PVSISERE
+861 PVSVSERE
-869 DKASAPFEHFPG
+869 EKSAAPFENFPG
-881 ATVESDGRVMYQGEQ
+881 AKVESDGRVMYQGEQ
-896 VGEVVEGDPKQ
+896 VGEVIEGDAKQ

-924 NTVGKAKRWEAPE
+924 NSVGKAKRWEAPE
-937 AEEEKPVD
+937 EEAEKPID
-945 NSALAGKRI
+945 NSALAGKRV

-984 DKDGNIRSE
+984 DREGNIRSE

-1023 TVGKDGKVVNGA
+1023 TVSKDGKIVNSS
-1035 GEVVGK
+1035 GETVGR
-1041 LVIGD
+1041 LISGD
-1046 AKALAGRAVDD
+1046 AKALVGRAVDD

-1065 GNVIGKAERWEEPE
+1065 GNVIGKAERWEEE
-1079 KEQKHNPLAGRKVN
+1079 QKEQKHNPLAGRKVN

-1113 LLDCAGKEI
+1113 LLDCSGKEV

-1130 QKGAVI
+1130 QKGTVI
-1136 GHVSLLED
+1136 GHVSLIED
-1144 IPKEEEPEE
+1144 IPKEEEPEPE
-1153 PEPEGETEEERLKR
+1153 EPEGETEEERIKR
-1167 EQAEADEAKQ
+1167 EEAEAEEKKA

-1219 KPKDRDEEEL
+1219 KPEERDEEEL

-1242 ILTETN
+1242 LLTETN

-1287 STEIQTTIEEGKR
+1287 STEIQSTIEEGKR

-1316 GLLAEPLFQI
+1316 GLLAEPLAQI
-1326 VAAVGLLLSGVL
+1326 IAAVGLLLSGVL
-1338 GLVGKLL
+1338 GLVGKIL

-1365 LGGLGLKKILGSL
+1365 LGGLGLKKILGGL
-1378 GLGDVVGTVTAF
+1378 GLGNVVGTVT
-1390 STIINNHHAQL
+1390 
-1401 ASGVAF
+1401 
-1407 LNDATMRLFL
+1407 
-1417 IRHGETVDNVA
+1417 
-1428 NLYAGSRDSA
+1428 
-1438 LTAHGVMQAQRLA
+1438 
-1451 SHLSEHVAIDRIFSS
+1451 
-1466 NLSRAVHTAQA
+1466 
-1477 ILEAQKRAEDLK
+1477 
-1489 LIQVPE
+1489 
-1495 LREKDF
+1495 
-1501 GTGEGTKFGA
+1501 GTGK
-1511 ATKHEG
+1511 
-1517 SETPL
+1517 
-1522 AMRKRVDVFLDEHL
+1522 
-1536 PRLDEASTVC
+1536 
-1546 IVAHGII
+1546 
-1553 LGTFYKALR
+1553 
-1562 DRTSAS
+1562 
-1568 AGPDAEPE
+1568 
-1576 GQASAFVRPSW
+1576 
-1587 SNTGYI
+1587 
-1593 EALITRDSSDKH
+1593 
-1605 LHMRVVKINSVD
+1605 
-1617 HLKGL
+1617 
-1622 RKTRGGIGS
+1622 
-1631 AKFDAKQKT
+1631 
-1640 MDSFF
+1640 
-1645 KPTSRKRKL
+1645 
-1654 EDEDIVSR
+1654 